1 MSDMIATLTLSTSRD
16 FSWGDRI
23 TLSGFEDH
31 DCFVF
36 RADRYFVSILIVPRK
51 PTLWQKLIST
61 LKGLFN
67 ARPAN

>member
-1 MSDMIATLTLSTSRD
+1 MSDMTITLTLAYPHD
-16 FSWGDRI
+16 FSWGENVYLHEFD
-23 TLSGFEDH
+23 DH
-31 DCFVF
+31 DCYV
-36 RADRYFVSILIVPRK
+36 YHTTKYTLSLVIVPRK